1 MLAQKVKA
9 LTYRVENIPF
19 GTTKEQLVRNF
30 FYVKDQAGITV
41 KSLVPAVETIEGED
55 GDLTATI
62 MFHPHEP
69 VPDGPRVQDDS
80 ITVDKDFR
88 GFTPVYVPPAEKGP
102 IVADVIAVTGLAGH
116 AFGSWAHSE
125 AHMWLRDYL
134 PRDAPNARIL
144 TYGYH
149 SKLQGSD
156 SVSILQDHTNKFVH
170 SLIDMREEGQC
181 DSRPIIFIGHSLGC
195 LIIKKT
201 LTDAISLGINSSRL
215 PVREIIFLAAPHRGL
230 NIAAL
235 QTLVKGEA
243 TEQMVLELQ
252 SESPTLTWLNQSFTR
267 FARDIDI
274 LTCYETKPTKTAIDV
289 DGLWVREGPPV
300 MMVSRDSA
308 QQFYP
313 REKLVSAD
321 CDHSQIA
328 KIRRGQNGIYP
339 AVKAAVKHGLVS
351 TARIVAG
358 AGAAMNESSRFDSK
372 FQDLHIG
379 PNQSSP
385 PPYPPGNLND
395 SESKESAIKPAAE
408 FSLAFGTALD
418 PVQEPSITPEA
429 APTSTTTTNPKESS
443 PSCKLGPKS
452 PDISIT
458 SPSQPQEQNE
468 PSQASVKH
476 INATSLV
483 EEKESTHLAEL
494 DDDLK
499 AMSQEFNEDVRDNLK
514 RLKDTKCGRCEAKIA
529 AVGHHYS
536 CLECADTLFI
546 CQKCY
551 DGIGNCFIHYKKLL
565 KRKLSL
571 WHSRCGMFC
580 VNANVTTE
588 DNELIRALKENNITE
603 IRQYAQNR
611 TLLDSQDELGLTPLH
626 VAAYL
631 GLEEGTALLIE
642 CGALFETRNYQ
653 DYTPLHIAVEANQIK
668 IIQILLDGG
677 ANIEIT
683 YGKIGSKALHL
694 AALYTMHHIVTLLL
708 RKGAE
713 IDALS
718 NYGTPLCRAL
728 WTSKCRK
735 CVEALLAAGANV
747 NYKGKGNID
756 TPLRLACRTK
766 DHETAG
772 VIVDLLLRYGAAVDL
787 ANNDG
792 YTPLMMVA
800 EMGHLDACKSLL
812 EKSPQLDTQS
822 SRTLSENAIYFAAR
836 GGHEEILDLLISEG
850 ASCLPV
856 KAVHGRF
863 ALGSPKWK
871 NLDFLPDVTPESRK
885 RILDKLRAAKHN

>member
-1 MLAQKVKA
+1 MSAQKTKA

-19 GTTKEQLVRNF
+19 GTTKEQLVKNF
-30 FYVKDQAGITV
+30 FYVKDQADITV

-69 VPDGPRVQDDS
+69 IPGGPRVQDDS

-201 LTDAISLGINSSRL
+201 LTDAISLGINSSRI

-230 NIAAL
+230 NITAL
-235 QTLVKGEA
+235 KTLVKGEA

-252 SESPTLTWLNQSFTR
+252 SESPTLAWLNQCFAQ

-289 DGLWVREGPPV
+289 DGVWVREGPPV

-339 AVKAAVKHGLVS
+339 AVKSAVKHGLVS
-351 TARIVAG
+351 TANIAAG
-358 AGAAMNESSRFDSK
+358 AGSAMNESLRFEST

-379 PNQSSP
+379 LNQSSP

-395 SESKESAIKPAAE
+395 SGSKESAIEPATE
-408 FSLAFGTALD
+408 FPLAFGTALD
-418 PVQEPSITPEA
+418 PVQEPSITFEA
-429 APTSTTTTNPKESS
+429 APTSTRTTIPKDSS
-443 PSCKLGPKS
+443 ALRLATW
-452 PDISIT
+452 I
-458 SPSQPQEQNE
+458 QEN
-468 PSQASVKH
+468 
-476 INATSLV
+476 
-483 EEKESTHLAEL
+483 ESTHLAEL

-499 AMSQEFNEDVRDNLK
+499 VMSHEFYEDIRDNLK
-514 RLKDTKCGRCEAKIA
+514 NLKDVTCGRCEVNIA
-529 AVGHHYS
+529 ALDYHYS
-536 CLECADTLFI
+536 CVECETTTRLFI

-551 DGIGNCFIHYKKLL
+551 HGIENCRIHHKKYH
-565 KRKLSL
+565 KREFKP
-571 WHSRCGMFC
+571 WHAKCGTFYIDT
-580 VNANVTTE
+580 NVITE
-588 DNELIRALKENNITE
+588 DNQLIRALKQNNIIR

-611 TLLDSQDELGLTPLH
+611 TLLDSQDKLGFTPLH
-626 VAAYL
+626 VAAHL
-631 GLEEGTALLIE
+631 GLEEGTVLLIE
-642 CGALFETRNYQ
+642 CGALFEFRNYL
-653 DYTPLHIAVEANQIK
+653 DYTPLHTAVSANQIK

-677 ANIEIT
+677 ANIETT
-683 YGKIGSKALHL
+683 YGKHGSTALHL
-694 AALYTMHHIVTLLL
+694 AAGYAMHHIVTLLL
-708 RKGAE
+708 RRGAE
-713 IDALS
+713 IDAPGGALG
-718 NYGTPLCRAL
+718 NPLYRAL
-728 WTSKCRK
+728 QNPKCRK
-735 CVEALLAAGANV
+735 CVEALLAAGSNV
-747 NYKGKGNID
+747 NDKGSGNQKD
-756 TPLRLACRTK
+756 PLIRACRIK
-766 DHETAG
+766 DHETARI
-772 VIVDLLLRYGAAVDL
+772 IVDLLLRYGAAVDL
-787 ANNDG
+787 TSEGG
-792 YTPLMMVA
+792 YTPLMAAA
-800 EMGHLDACKSLL
+800 ERGHLGVCKSLL
-812 EKSPQLDTQS
+812 ERSPQLDIQS
-822 SRTLSENAIYFAAR
+822 KNGSNAIYHAAR
-836 GGHEEILDLLISEG
+836 YGHEEILDLLIAEG
-850 ASCLPV
+850 ASCLPP
-856 KAVHGRF
+856 KLL
-863 ALGSPKWK
+863 LGKWK
-871 NLDFLPDVTPESRK
+871 HLESYMHFSRGVTPASKK
-885 RILDKLRAAKHN
+885 RILSKLRAAKHN